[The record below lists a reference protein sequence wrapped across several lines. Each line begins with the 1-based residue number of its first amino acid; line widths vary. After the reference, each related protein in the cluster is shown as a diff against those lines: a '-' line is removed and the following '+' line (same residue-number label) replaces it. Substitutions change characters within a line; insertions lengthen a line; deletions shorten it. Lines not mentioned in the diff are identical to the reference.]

1 MRGRFQDL
9 GIRDAMIYDKSGRLK
24 IHIASNRIRLPHAP
38 PKPVKKKGGPVEPEG
53 WF

>member
-1 MRGRFQDL
+1 
-9 GIRDAMIYDKSGRLK
+9 LK

-38 PKPVKKKGGPVEPEG
+38 PKLKKKPAPGGLDR